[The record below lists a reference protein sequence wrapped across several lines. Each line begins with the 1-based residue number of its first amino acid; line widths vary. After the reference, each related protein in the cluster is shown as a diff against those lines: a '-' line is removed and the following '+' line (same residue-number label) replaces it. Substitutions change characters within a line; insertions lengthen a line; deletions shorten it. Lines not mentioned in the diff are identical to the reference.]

1 MSKILRYVFLILIVA
16 TFVQAQDRESEDF
29 SYPLKLYK
37 QEFYDLA
44 AQQFIKFYNN
54 YPNSDKVD
62 DAKYYA
68 GMALYKIKEYAKAR
82 AEFQSLALEYP
93 KSPFAAEAWYMVG
106 DCAEK
111 TGDYKEAARA
121 YESLRVLYPT
131 DTRASLAVFKAAVIY
146 LDRLHDTDKA
156 NQLFSVI
163 IERYPS
169 SSEYLPALVKKA
181 KVLFLIGRLDAA
193 RKLLDKAFQIQSDQN
208 TILAEAHLVEGE
220 INEQLGFV
228 EKARQEFNQA
238 VTLAPKSEYAGLSAI
253 HLGKLD
259 IQESKYADAIK
270 LLEAQLKVQANAD
283 IKNQIRY
290 LLGDIYFLSGQ
301 FKLAEARYKK
311 VAASNDS
318 LSLILSLKRALCY
331 EKQNF
336 ISEAIAILSKA
347 VEDYKHQNQEI
358 FRQVYAIYLNW
369 LQDHHYFQ
377 QASSSIYQRLTK
389 VTDFKEKA
397 QLTGRLIAILAQ
409 KGQWAEIISV
419 AQPFLLRQD
428 RIPEKDDM
436 LYFVA
441 LAHEKMG
448 EPKEAEYYFNKL
460 IHEFNASKYLT
471 EAQRH
476 QQFLKNFLLVEQDVA
491 INHLAELFGD
501 FLNAN
506 RQSKAALSF
515 QLGKMY
521 FEDLKNYRK
530 AEEQFQNTLKLDTTN
545 QGDVH
550 LYLGKTYLKM
560 MEFAQ
565 YTGNHAQ
572 KDYLHLARQQFKQA
586 VINEKTCSHPDESA
600 WLLIKTTL
608 RSDTSDLAKEKK
620 LVEALIAKYPT
631 SPLREEWMR
640 SLALDMA
647 FDSSYTAQSIAYFKK
662 LIADFPRS
670 NEMPNYL
677 LSLARLELH
686 VNPQEAMQYL
696 NQLVSDY
703 MFTNE
708 AALALNDLLQLY
720 EENGQYAEAIKAFE
734 KLNTYFYYSDVVNRS
749 RERMGNV
756 FLKAGDYK
764 RAIAYLQSNV
774 QSVFLNDLILLKEF
788 QPPTVFRDI
797 YYLALAYEKS
807 EQPKPA
813 IHFYRLYLMLTPK
826 GEFSDQAHF
835 ALGNLYLKAG
845 QYYLA
850 RENFKAVSNKDE
862 NLFARAVIHAGDIYF
877 MQQDYADAGNW
888 YATALKYLKDPKLK
902 AEIEAKHIIA
912 LIRQGKIKQV
922 LPLIARYKKSY
933 PKKKNVLAQFNLELG
948 NYYRLTK
955 NFNKAQKYFS
965 RVKKKYKSTEYVDD
979 AEYFNALVLITLN
992 KHKEALKILTN
1003 FADKY
1008 PESNQL
1014 PGVYNTL
1021 GSLYFRS
1028 EKYDAAI
1035 AMFKKALDFCHGCDL
1050 EANIMTNL
1058 IKVYSLTG
1066 FWDAAQAMARTYL
1079 QKFPEAPD
1087 RLDKKIIIARAY
1099 INLNQFQKAVDY
1111 LKSIKVEASAE
1122 REPEIQFYIG
1132 EALLKAGR
1140 YEDAIAEFVKIPLLS
1155 KKTKLQW
1162 EASAL
1167 YYSGQ
1172 CYEKLGRINDA
1183 IRMYKEIIK
1192 RPGIDL
1198 VLKRDAEKRI
1208 KQIQQ

>member
-1 MSKILRYVFLILIVA
+1 MNRIIKYILFLLILSV
-16 TFVQAQDRESEDF
+16 FVQAQNRESEDF

-68 GMALYKIKEYAKAR
+68 GMALYKIKEYNKAR

-93 KSPFAAEAWYMVG
+93 KSPFAAEAWFLVG

-111 TGDYKEAARA
+111 TGDFKAAARA

-131 DTRASLAVFKAAVIY
+131 DTRASRAVFKAAILY
-146 LDRLHDTDKA
+146 LDRLKNPDKA
-156 NQLFSVI
+156 NQLFTVI
-163 IERYPS
+163 IERYPTS
-169 SSEYLPALVKKA
+169 EEYLPALVKKA
-181 KVLFLIGRLDAA
+181 KVLFLLGRLDEA
-193 RKLLDKAFQIQSDQN
+193 RKLLDKAFQIQSSKN
-208 TILAEAHLVEGE
+208 IILAEAHLIEGE

-238 VTLAPKSEYAGLSAI
+238 VILAPKSEFAGLSAI
-253 HLGKLD
+253 HLGKLG
-259 IQESKYADAIK
+259 IQDADYAPAVK
-270 LLEAQLKVQANAD
+270 LLEKQLKVQSKAD
-283 IKNQIRY
+283 LKNRMQY
-290 LLGDIYFLSGQ
+290 LLADIYFLSGKY
-301 FKLAEARYKK
+301 KLAESNYK
-311 VAASNDS
+311 AIHTDDDS
-318 LSLILSLKRALCY
+318 LRLILSLKRGLCF

-336 ISEAIAILSKA
+336 ISEAIAVLSKA
-347 VEDYKHQNQEI
+347 VESYPKQNQEV
-358 FRQVYAIYLNW
+358 FRQVYKIYLDW
-369 LQDHHYFQ
+369 LQTHHYFQ
-377 QASSSIYQRLTK
+377 QAASSIYQRLNRAK
-389 VTDFKEKA
+389 DFKEKA
-397 QLTGRLIAILAQ
+397 ELTGRLISILAQ
-409 KGQWAEIISV
+409 KKQWAEIISV
-419 AQPFLLRQD
+419 AQPYLLRQD
-428 RIPEKDDM
+428 RFPQKDDI
-436 LYFVA
+436 LYYVA
-441 LAHEKMG
+441 VAHEKMD

-460 IHEFNASKYLT
+460 IHEFNASDYMP
-471 EAQRH
+471 EAVKH
-476 QQFLKNFLLVEQDVA
+476 QQFLKNFLLVDQDVA

-506 RQSKAALSF
+506 RQSKARLSF
-515 QLGKMY
+515 QLGKVY

-530 AEEQFQNTLKLDTTN
+530 AEEQFQNTLELDTTN

-550 LYLGKTYLKM
+550 LYLGKTYLRM

-565 YTGNHAQ
+565 FTGGNASQ
-572 KDYLHLARQQFKQA
+572 NYLDLARQQFRQA
-586 VINEKTCSHPDESA
+586 VMHNNTCSRPDESA

-608 RSDTSDLAKEKK
+608 RSDTTDLSKEKK
-620 LVEALIAKYPT
+620 LVEALLQRYPS
-631 SPLREEWMR
+631 SPLVEEWMR

-647 FDSSYTAQSIAYFKK
+647 FDSSYAAQSIRYFKK
-662 LIADFPRS
+662 LIHEFPTS
-670 NEMPNYL
+670 PKMPGYL

-686 VNPQEAMQYL
+686 SNPQEAQQYL
-696 NQLVSDY
+696 NQLVSNY

-720 EENGQYAEAIKAFE
+720 EANGQYNLAIQTFE
-734 KLNTYFYYSDVVNRS
+734 KLNIYFYYSEIVKNA
-749 RERMGNV
+749 RERMGDVYLQAN
-756 FLKAGDYK
+756 DYD
-764 RAIAYLQSNV
+764 RAIAFLQNNV
-774 QSVFLNDLILLKEF
+774 QSIFLSDPILLKEF
-788 QPPTVFRDI
+788 QPRTIFKDI
-797 YYLALAYEKS
+797 YYLAQAYEK
-807 EQPKPA
+807 KGLNKKA
-813 IHFYRLYLMLTPK
+813 IHFYRLYLMLLPK

-835 ALGNLYLKAG
+835 ALGNLYLKGG

-850 RENFKAVSNKDE
+850 RENFKAVSDKNE
-862 NLFARAVIHAGDIYF
+862 TLFAQSVIHAGDIYF
-877 MQQDYADAGNW
+877 MQQNYAEAANW
-888 YATALKYLKDPKLK
+888 YATALKHLQNPQLKS
-902 AEIEAKHIIA
+902 EIEAKHIIA
-912 LIRQGKIKQV
+912 LIRQGKITLAQ
-922 LPLIARYKKSY
+922 PMITRYKKDY
-933 PKKKNVLAQFNLELG
+933 PKKRAVLAQFYLELG
-948 NYYRLTK
+948 NYYRLAK
-955 NFNKAQKYFS
+955 NFTKAQKYFE

-979 AEYFNALVLITLN
+979 AEYFQALVLITLN
-992 KHKEALKILTN
+992 KHKKALKILTN

-1028 EKYDAAI
+1028 EKYDASI
-1035 AMFKKALDFCHGCDL
+1035 AMFKKAMEYCNGCDL

-1111 LKSIKVEASAE
+1111 LKSIKVEATAE

-1172 CYEKLGRINDA
+1172 CYEKLGRIDDA

-1208 KQIQQ
+1208 KQIQ